1 MEPQSSAGLMGGG
14 LQASPPFV
22 CSTHQAS
29 EECSGSCEGS
39 PARTCG
45 SPLSR
50 ATRVLLCV
58 RALSTPPTPSPPR
71 HPEIRPGLSRT
82 LPRFPLPPSSPAA
95 SPSAGFWKVLTV

>member
-1 MEPQSSAGLMGGG
+1 MEPQSSEGLMGGG
-14 LQASPPFV
+14 LQASPPLV

-50 ATRVLLCV
+50 ATRVPPCV
-58 RALSTPPTPSPPR
+58 RALSTPTPPPTR
-71 HPEIRPGLSRT
+71 HPEIRLGLSRT